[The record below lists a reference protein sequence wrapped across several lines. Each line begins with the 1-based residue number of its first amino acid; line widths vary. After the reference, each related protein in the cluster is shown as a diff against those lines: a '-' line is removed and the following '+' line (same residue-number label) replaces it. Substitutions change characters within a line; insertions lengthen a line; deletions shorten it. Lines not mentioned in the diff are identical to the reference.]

1 MSIMDHTSNILA
13 GLKREFPLAA
23 RLGKLPLEV
32 RQTYGA
38 IVAEWYAR
46 GTAPQPA
53 RFDLQHLADLEKSD
67 AIVLTPTGIGCYP
80 FSATPTSIRVRFLD
94 RSCHAMCAIDALAIP
109 CIVGLPAE
117 IEAACSVCQRS
128 LSISVNPANGASSRD
143 LKDTAIT
150 HSGVAVLYTPSAA
163 EHEVCCK
170 QLCPSIVFVC
180 EDCVPPGDARPL
192 SAATATVIGTEFFA
206 FQRPYL
212 QSLSLGFSSDNI
224 T

>member
-1 MSIMDHTSNILA
+1 MSVLDHTSNILM

-23 RLGKLPLEV
+23 RLEKLPPEV

-38 IVAEWYAR
+38 IVAEWYGR
-46 GTAPQPA
+46 GAAPQPGK
-53 RFDLQHLADLEKSD
+53 FDQQHLADLEKPD
-67 AIVLTPTGIGCYP
+67 AIVLTSTGIGCYP
-80 FSATPTSIRVRFLD
+80 FSTTPTNIRVRYQD
-94 RSCHAMCAIDALAIP
+94 RSCYAMCAIDALAIP

-117 IEAACSVCQRS
+117 IEAACGVCQRS
-128 LSISVNPANGASSRD
+128 VSISVNPTSGKPSRGV
-143 LKDTAIT
+143 KDTAIT

-180 EDCVPPGDARPL
+180 EGCVPSGDARPL
-192 SAATATVIGTEFFA
+192 SVAAATVVGSEFFA
-206 FQRPYL
+206 FQRPNL
-212 QSLSLGFSSDNI
+212 QSALLGFLSDNI